1 MDGKIIQLFNICPP
15 ATNFPNRQ
23 GGRVYSVE
31 GTSPTLIVSRQPKIM
46 VIE

>member
-1 MDGKIIQLFNICPP
+1 MDRKLIQLFNICPP
-15 ATNFPNRQ
+15 STKFPNGQ
-23 GGRVYSVE
+23 GGRVYCVE